1 MAVAVLTGQSAS
13 RAGPP
18 GAVDQ
23 PFRREPASPG
33 PDQPERGRMSR
44 RSSGGNPP
52 FAALPTCHPTESA
65 RADYGHS
72 RSRAALTRR
81 STPGSAG
88 THFLAR
94 IPAGSGGLDG
104 SSPGT
109 GTPGSRGAGRSPAG
123 CCPAACGCRGL
134 GCGVGLVIVNDA
146 PFGLVSGMRMT
157 AGWIRLEGAPGTVW
171 GTELDTRGRRRRR
184 RRRRWRWRWR
194 CGACGRGVGGV
205 GAGLAGGVSH
215 VGVGEGAGVSEGEG
229 AGGWSGYRGGEGEA
243 AFAHFAAGADAD
255 VDAGPGQGVPEH
267 FGGGSRSHRGR

>member
-1 MAVAVLTGQSAS
+1 
-13 RAGPP
+13 
-18 GAVDQ
+18 
-23 PFRREPASPG
+23 
-33 PDQPERGRMSR
+33 
-44 RSSGGNPP
+44 
-52 FAALPTCHPTESA
+52 LPTCHPTEST

-184 RRRRWRWRWR
+184 RRRRWRWR